1 MLQIVVVVV
10 VVVIVVVVIVMV
22 VTVIDPIILN
32 TVRATVDRSPV
43 LLPRAGRGRAAGRLP
58 LKDLADRESVLVHRV
73 CGYVLHL
80 GRLVKVDVAVGV
92 VQVLLARVRHQ
103 RGRFPWI
110 PARGWMEDR
119 GGGLE
124 AGDRHGR
131 RWRQRQSGD
140 QWDADRG
147 PVQPVHGRVNDLVA
161 QTVLDASRVIGDLGL
176 SRGITR

>member
-1 MLQIVVVVV
+1 
-10 VVVIVVVVIVMV
+10 MV

-110 PARGWMEDR
+110 PARGWRTGVVAWRPATVMAD
-119 GGGLE
+119 GGDNDNLVT
-124 AGDRHGR
+124 
-131 RWRQRQSGD
+131 SGTLI
-140 QWDADRG
+140 G
-147 PVQPVHGRVNDLVA
+147 VLCNLS
-161 QTVLDASRVIGDLGL
+161 TVG
-176 SRGITR
+176 

>member
-1 MLQIVVVVV
+1 MLQIVVVV
-10 VVVIVVVVIVMV
+10 IIMV

-43 LLPRAGRGRAAGRLP
+43 LLPRAGRGRAARLP
-58 LKDLADRESVLVHRV
+58 LKDFADRESVLVHRV

-80 GRLVKVDVAVGV
+80 GRLMKVDVAVGV
-92 VQVLLARVRHQ
+92 VQVLLARMRHQ

-124 AGDRHGR
+124 TGDRHGR
-131 RWRQRQSGD
+131 RWRQRKPGD
-140 QWDADRG
+140 QRNADRG
-147 PVQPVHGRVNDLVA
+147 PVQPLHGRVNDLVA
-161 QTVLDASRVIGDLGL
+161 QAVLDSRRIIGDLGL
-176 SRGITR
+176 PRRITR